1 MAQLPERV
9 ALKSGMSGSFEAEYS
24 DMVLVWSRMYK
35 VYGSSVFEE
44 THHNRSYSK
53 EFKEKVVREYL
64 TGRGSFRDLAVEF
77 ERCFDRID
85 EDAAE
90 SIMKILNES

>member
-1 MAQLPERV
+1 MVEKGKKSIPKNWIDILTNYYH
-9 ALKSGMSGSFEAEYS
+9 LKEYPRQILIDTAEA
-24 DMVLVWSRMYK
+24 
-35 VYGSSVFEE
+35 
-44 THHNRSYSK
+44 SK
-53 EFKEKVVREYL
+53 IRIKIDLKGVPLYR
-64 TGRGSFRDLAVEF
+64 RDLAVAF